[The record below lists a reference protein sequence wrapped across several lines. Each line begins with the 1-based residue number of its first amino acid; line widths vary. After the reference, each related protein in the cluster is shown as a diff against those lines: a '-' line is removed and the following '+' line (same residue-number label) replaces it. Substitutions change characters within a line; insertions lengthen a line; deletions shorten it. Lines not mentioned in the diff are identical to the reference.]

1 MRFGWSSRQLFCSI
15 LIVWYLLT
23 LKFREVRIKSN
34 THHQQ
39 SVYFY
44 KTDWFIIF
52 LEINQCGVLDD
63 DEEDDTYHVIRF
75 NPFEGYN
82 LENQSNNFTENP
94 FVPTFPAFPTI
105 RTTTAAEEKPR
116 VIKLQ
121 PFSVIFLM
129 FYIIL
134 ILTQFICMLW
144 HRWDFAQLVKCCYQ
158 TCFIT
163 NSGYQHFIIL
173 LLSLTSARKK
183 KQSNV
188 KKNSTAMLN
197 LLLLRRVFF
206 WIF

>member
-15 LIVWYLLT
+15 LIVWYPLT
-23 LKFREVRIKSN
+23 LKSREVRIQSN
-34 THHQQ
+34 SHHPL

-44 KTDWFIIF
+44 KIDWFIIF

-63 DEEDDTYHVIRF
+63 DDEDDTYHVIRF

-82 LENQSNNFTENP
+82 LDNQSNNFTENP
-94 FVPTFPAFPTI
+94 FIPTFPATI

-144 HRWDFAQLVKCCYQ
+144 HRWDFAQLVKCCYHPLVSSQ
-158 TCFIT
+158 IQVIYILSFCCFHWHQQGKRNNPT
-163 NSGYQHFIIL
+163 
-173 LLSLTSARKK
+173 
-183 KQSNV
+183 
-188 KKNSTAMLN
+188 
-197 LLLLRRVFF
+197 
-206 WIF
+206 